1 MIENKMVIELYFFF
15 FIFVIIY
22 FIVDGGWYVKIDKG

>member
-22 FIVDGGWYVKIDKG
+22 FIVDGGWYVKINEG